1 MKDLPQSFE
10 ALDPKALEIIR
21 LVLDGKITPPEGATR
36 LTQYWVPKE
45 LVQSETLPFIL
56 QTRPDSLVT
65 LDRTVVDLSNQG
77 LENQARRL
85 AEMNWILATRLGDEE
100 LMVQC
105 ASTLAQMMIG
115 DPSATDERLVLL
127 EFAVPKVVSSGRTDH
142 IKAVMLANL
151 ADARFTQAADNSDRL
166 QAIIEACEKALAL
179 NAPLGD
185 FWLGRLHFL
194 AGTAYNTIGGSIENL
209 QSSIHYFKEA
219 LKHYRGENYRDQ
231 YASTLNNL
239 GNSYRDLGARTKD
252 RKFLLE
258 AIACYKEALPLRR
271 EEHLRLR
278 TRGNMAAAEKILVQ
292 IDQITSAVDTKETV
306 ASSPSAASE
315 KESIRYRELLKIGDD
330 AFNTSLIETKKAT
343 QFRRRAAEK
352 YIDWMSSFG
361 RTAGAA
367 HRAEGIHRLAVLFL
381 DSTED
386 DALWTGLCF
395 ASTAQRL
402 SREVWSPLGQAR
414 LASHR
419 GQMLMKIGYPREV
432 QYLLLAESLLRTSI
446 TPLQQLGN
454 AGEAEQ
460 AGQYLTITD
469 GLLAVSGN
477 TDAQK
482 RVMTAYSDEGTKRLK
497 AQIQTTP
504 TDELHKVYCLYL
516 SLVQKVAAPELSE
529 LLGELGLEITRARL
543 DDFFD
548 EFNRAFQ
555 LVQTAAKHREIGDLD
570 GALSAGEEAED
581 FAAIARYSASSIWSE
596 LAKFYS
602 LIPLRDQ
609 ALRCLEKAQ
618 AVMSMIAKEGEYVS
632 PGESGGRWMAESS
645 VETYQAEIAE
655 TKALIDQTAATPY
668 FDTARTAELLSPK
681 DPFRRQNLERT
692 IREGGVQIGLDE
704 III

>member
-1 MKDLPQSFE
+1 VKDQPQPFE

-21 LVLDGKITPPEGATR
+21 LVLDGKITPQEGATR

-45 LVQSETLPFIL
+45 LIRSEALPLIL
-56 QTRPDSLVT
+56 QTRPDSLVA
-65 LDRTVVDLSNQG
+65 LDRTVVELSNQG
-77 LENQARRL
+77 LQDQARRL
-85 AEMNWILATRLGDEE
+85 AEMNWIFATRLGDEE
-100 LMVQC
+100 LMVLC

-115 DPSATDERLVLL
+115 DPSATNERLALL
-127 EFAVPKVVSSGRTDH
+127 EFAVPKV
-142 IKAVMLANL
+142 
-151 ADARFTQAADNSDRL
+151 ADARFTQAADNSDLL
-166 QAIIEACEKALAL
+166 QATIEACQKALAL
-179 NAPLGD
+179 NAPLED

-209 QSSIHYFKEA
+209 LSSIHYFKEA
-219 LKHYRGENYRDQ
+219 LKHYRGENYLDE

-252 RKFLLE
+252 RKLLRE

-271 EEHLRLR
+271 DEHLRLR
-278 TRGNMAAAEKILVQ
+278 TEGNMAVAEKILAQ
-292 IDQITSAVDTKETV
+292 LDRITDSVDTPETV
-306 ASSPSAASE
+306 ETSSSAAGE
-315 KESIRYRELLKIGDD
+315 KDSIRFKELLKIGDD
-330 AFNTSLIETKKAT
+330 AFNTSLIKEEKAT
-343 QFRRRAAEK
+343 QFRQRAAEK
-352 YIDWMSSFG
+352 YVDWMSSFG

-367 HRAEGIHRLAVLFL
+367 DRAEGFHRLAVLFL
-381 DSTED
+381 HSTED

-402 SREVWSPLGQAR
+402 SLEVWSPLGQAR

-419 GQMLMKIGYPREV
+419 GQMLMKIGYPRGV
-432 QYLLLAESLLRTSI
+432 DYLSLAESLLCSSI
-446 TPLQQLGN
+446 IPLRQLGH

-460 AGQYLTITD
+460 ASQYLTITD

-482 RVMTAYSDEGTKRLK
+482 RVMTAYSDEGMKRLK
-497 AQIQTTP
+497 VQIQTTQI
-504 TDELHKVYCLYL
+504 DELHKVYCSYL

-529 LLGELGLEITRARL
+529 LLGKLGLEVTRARL
-543 DDFFD
+543 DDFLD

-581 FAAIARYSASSIWSE
+581 FAAIARYSASSIWCE

-609 ALRCLEKAQ
+609 ALRCIEKAQ

-632 PGESGGRWMAESS
+632 PGESGGRWMAEGP
-645 VETYQAEIAE
+645 VETYQAEIAA
-655 TKALIDQTAATPY
+655 TKALIDETPATPY
-668 FDTARTAELLSPK
+668 FDAARTAELLSPK
-681 DPFRRQNLERT
+681 DELRRQNLERT
-692 IREGGVQIGLDE
+692 IREGGVQIGLNE
-704 III
+704 TIF